1 MARAVKCARCG
12 RENDPSF
19 SFCLDCGQSL
29 KAVLPAS
36 AVCRGCGAKLS
47 PGFRFCGHCGRPVDV
62 PQPPAPAGK
71 TPVHLGGTA
80 LPGDAAAAPRPPAT
94 PRHPPEPAGPRLSM
108 VRYDGMAGQ
117 VFPLGRE
124 TVTCGRQ
131 TGEVLFPDDLT
142 VSPRHCAFTVRDG
155 RVRVE
160 DLGSASGTFLRL
172 RAPRPMQPGDEIRVG
187 RQLLRLE
194 PLPRQAPAGGVVPWG
209 SPDPG
214 YRLRLAQLLE
224 GGGVG
229 EIFPLRSG
237 ENLVGREAGQVT
249 FPSDR
254 YVSGRHARLEVGEG
268 SVTLSDLGSSNGTFV
283 KISGAVELAS
293 GDQVL
298 VGSQLLRLDA

>member
-29 KAVLPAS
+29 KAVLPAG